1 MQNNH
6 SRTLTHSVAAALVA
20 VFSIVSVAPASA
32 VAKRPSLVVGIM
44 VDGLSMDYIELL
56 RDQFGD
62 NGLKRLLQQGLLIND
77 LDYGT
82 ALDPAAATAVVFT
95 GAAPQVNGI
104 PAATVYDRDT
114 RRSRSVLFDASK
126 IGNFTDE
133 TLSPAAITSSTLA
146 DELRIDGG
154 GTNYA
159 YAIAADPVQAII
171 MAGHAGNSAF
181 WINDHTGRWATTTY
195 YKDLPSSPQE
205 ANRRLPLERRLDT
218 LQWVPSIPVDRFPD
232 LPAHKKLYPFRNI
245 FQRGDA
251 NRFRAYKN
259 SPVVNAD
266 VAAMAADYIRLLK
279 LGSRESTDMLSLGLT
294 VEPYIYGREPD
305 SRLELMDSYLRLDRD
320 LATLFDAIDRQGPGM
335 DRTVV
340 FVAGTPLTRRQR
352 RDDEKWAVPYGEFS
366 SRKAVSLLNMYLMA
380 VHGNGEWVSGY
391 HNGQIYLN
399 HKLIKERGKDLE
411 EMCREAASFLT
422 RMAGVSQAWTVDDV
436 IDRRATDSPDATR
449 RNTALASAGDIF
461 LAIAPGWQ
469 EIDDDSD
476 VETPQTVVRAGMA
489 TAPAF
494 ILAPSLAP
502 KEVQSPVDARV
513 LAPTVAGIL
522 RIRAPNGASM
532 PRLRP

>member
-1 MQNNH
+1 MHNNP

-56 RDQFGD
+56 RDQFGE
-62 NGLKRLLQQGLLIND
+62 NGFKRLLSQGLLIND

-114 RRSRSVLFDASK
+114 RRARSVLFDASK

-133 TLSPAAITSSTLA
+133 TLSPA
-146 DELRIDGG
+146 
-154 GTNYA
+154 
-159 YAIAADPVQAII
+159 
-171 MAGHAGNSAF
+171 
-181 WINDHTGRWATTTY
+181 
-195 YKDLPSSPQE
+195 
-205 ANRRLPLERRLDT
+205 
-218 LQWVPSIPVDRFPD
+218 
-232 LPAHKKLYPFRNI
+232 
-245 FQRGDA
+245 
-251 NRFRAYKN
+251 
-259 SPVVNAD
+259 VNAD
-266 VAAMAADYIRLLK
+266 VAAMAADYIRMLR
-279 LGSRESTDMLSLGLT
+279 LGSREATDMLSLGMT
-294 VEPYIYGREPD
+294 VQPYIYGREPD

-320 LATLFDAIDRQGPGM
+320 LAAIFAAIDREGPGM

-391 HNGQIYLN
+391 HNGQVYLN

-411 EMCREAASFLT
+411 EMRREAASFLT

-436 IDRRATDSPDATR
+436 IDRRATDNPDATR
-449 RNTALASAGDIF
+449 RNTAMASAGDIF

-476 VETPQTVVRAGMA
+476 VEAPQTVVRAGMA

-494 ILAPSLAP
+494 ILAPSVAP
-502 KEVQSPVDARV
+502 KEVTAPVDARV

-522 RIRAPNGASM
+522 RIRAPNGASL